1 MGTLRQQI
9 AALLQEE
16 PMTAMEISRAVRIP
30 EKEVYRHL
38 PHIQK
43 SVAGQDKELLLTP
56 CTCRACGFVFKERRR
71 LTRPGRCPRCRQSR
85 IDPPVFRIAESK

>member
-43 SVAGQDKELLLTP
+43 SVAGQGRELLVTP

-71 LTRPGRCPRCRQSR
+71 LTRPSRCPRCRHIR
-85 IDPPVFRIAESK
+85 INPPVIRIAESK

>member
-1 MGTLRQQI
+1 
-9 AALLQEE
+9 
-16 PMTAMEISRAVRIP
+16 MTAMEISQAVRIP

-43 SVAGQDKELLLTP
+43 SVAGQGKELLVTP

-71 LTRPGRCPRCRQSR
+71 LTRPGRCPRCRESR
-85 IDPPVFRIAESK
+85 IDSPVFRIAESK

>member
-16 PMTAMEISRAVRIP
+16 PMTAMEISQAVRIP

-43 SVAGQDKELLLTP
+43 SVTGQGKGLLVTP
-56 CTCRACGFVFKERRR
+56 CTCRACGFAFKERRR
-71 LTRPGRCPRCRQSR
+71 LTRPGRCPRCRESR